1 MAKIPPHIV
10 LKSPAS
16 ITLKFRSPQLPRSFT
31 TSEKGQHIV
40 FQVTRVAASAR
51 RGRKCRAAAKSPPEL
66 VSVEGVRLRYRG
78 GVFFILFLSLYT
90 HAQVTED
97 STSNYAA
104 SNSARLEQDGVV
116 AEKENAV
123 KSQSRT
129 QRVND
134 TMQHSS
140 QTAAMSANR

>member
-1 MAKIPPHIV
+1 MPSLCHRLPTDS
-10 LKSPAS
+10 LSSPDHDPC
-16 ITLKFRSPQLPRSFT
+16 T
-31 TSEKGQHIV
+31 E
-40 FQVTRVAASAR
+40 
-51 RGRKCRAAAKSPPEL
+51 
-66 VSVEGVRLRYRG
+66 
-78 GVFFILFLSLYT
+78 
-90 HAQVTED
+90 TED

>member
-1 MAKIPPHIV
+1 M
-10 LKSPAS
+10 
-16 ITLKFRSPQLPRSFT
+16 
-31 TSEKGQHIV
+31 
-40 FQVTRVAASAR
+40 
-51 RGRKCRAAAKSPPEL
+51 
-66 VSVEGVRLRYRG
+66 SVEGVRLRYRG
-78 GVFFILFLSLYT
+78 VVFFILFLSLYT